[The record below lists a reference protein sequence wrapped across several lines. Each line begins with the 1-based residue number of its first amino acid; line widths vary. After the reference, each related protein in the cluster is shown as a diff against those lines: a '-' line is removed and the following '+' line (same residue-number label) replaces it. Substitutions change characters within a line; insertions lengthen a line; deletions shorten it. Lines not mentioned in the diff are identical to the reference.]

1 MKKGILYAVANIN
14 FNRLL
19 KCGKTI
25 NLVNRLKS
33 FHTSLPN
40 DCEIVCITNELL
52 NVHFYENYM
61 KKILNEYRFRS
72 NREFFDV
79 THETIISLYELF
91 NTINNLYNTEEELEE
106 YIKTIFPSS
115 VKRAKVF
122 PLRKKRKPIFIDTS
136 YDFNILNN

>member
-1 MKKGILYAVANIN
+1 MTARASSI
-14 FNRLL
+14 
-19 KCGKTI
+19 
-25 NLVNRLKS
+25 
-33 FHTSLPN
+33 
-40 DCEIVCITNELL
+40 EL
-52 NVHFYENYM
+52 ENYM
-61 KKILNEYRFRS
+61 KKILNSYRYRQ

-136 YDFNILNN
+136 YERLINTS